1 MQTSGTKS
9 HVLVPDTEANNSS
22 TVELCNLPGEGGE
35 KDTCQCAPKRG
46 FESPAVE
53 PRGLECEDKRPGEQ
67 AHEESVLNAFGSLPS
82 FSTVLKQYK
91 SSVLKA
97 NQSGLQVA
105 SSGLLTHVD
114 GEASA
119 ATGRKASN
127 IPTPQP
133 EDFDSEPSDLLLMKS
148 DNAKSPPS
156 TAQDEENLPH
166 DHQPPPHPLRT
177 DGFLSKEFGRKIAS
191 RDEGA
196 ENEVN
201 VWPVYY
207 KHDANI
213 PEQPSLPQP
222 PAKVTLAPFLPG
234 SKLDAEDRTCN
245 IDTLDQPRD
254 DHSAQIDM
262 LFK

>member
-1 MQTSGTKS
+1 
-9 HVLVPDTEANNSS
+9 
-22 TVELCNLPGEGGE
+22 
-35 KDTCQCAPKRG
+35 
-46 FESPAVE
+46 
-53 PRGLECEDKRPGEQ
+53 
-67 AHEESVLNAFGSLPS
+67 
-82 FSTVLKQYK
+82 
-91 SSVLKA
+91 
-97 NQSGLQVA
+97 
-105 SSGLLTHVD
+105 
-114 GEASA
+114 
-119 ATGRKASN
+119 
-127 IPTPQP
+127 
-133 EDFDSEPSDLLLMKS
+133 MKS

-201 VWPVYY
+201 INSSESICVNVKVQFCALVNQVHRKYPPPNGRPTPSFKIFRKVWPVYY